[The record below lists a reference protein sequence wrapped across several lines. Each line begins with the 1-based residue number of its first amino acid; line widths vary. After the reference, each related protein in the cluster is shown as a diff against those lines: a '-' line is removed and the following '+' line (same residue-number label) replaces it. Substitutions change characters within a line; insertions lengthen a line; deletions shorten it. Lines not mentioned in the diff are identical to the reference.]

1 MLIYLF
7 QAGNRFSFFLFA
19 CHHSQS
25 LRGFLSHVLVV
36 LPLSHFFNV
45 WPLTQLSYSLF
56 LLFLLVSPRTTI
68 NECLIASPCQ

>member
-7 QAGNRFSFFLFA
+7 QAANRSAFLVA
-19 CHHSQS
+19 CLHSQS

-36 LPLSHFFNV
+36 LPLSHFYNV
-45 WPLTQLSYSLF
+45 WLLTQLSYS
-56 LLFLLVSPRTTI
+56 LFLLVSPRTTI